1 MLKLIKL
8 ELLKHKISSYTFYS
22 IIISVIMLGILYMF
36 AYVPNIESDPELMI
50 FLDYYHLIAMGS
62 ALNMFVFCTLSSVI
76 ASRFIIEVYLGEQA
90 KLLFSYPIKREKIL
104 FAKLLYVYIFT
115 AIAFFIS
122 NILVFSLFGVTESY
136 FSLMESSFTIHT
148 FTAVV
153 KTTLIMSVI
162 TSMLGIIAMG
172 VGFIKKSVPASILT
186 AVILSSLF
194 CNIVINLNDQKMNA
208 MIFFLFMS
216 FSIFIAIV
224 IIDMVKK
231 KVNSMEV

>member
-8 ELLKHKISSYTFYS
+8 ELIKHKISSYISSS
-22 IIISVIMLGILYMF
+22 IIISVIMLGILYLF
-36 AYVPNIESDPELMI
+36 AYAPNIENDPELMI

-76 ASRFIIEVYLGEQA
+76 ACRFIIEVYFGEQA
-90 KLLFSYPIKREKIL
+90 KLLFSYPIKRETIL
-104 FAKLLYVYIFT
+104 FAKLLYVYTFT

-122 NILVFSLFGVTESY
+122 NILIFALFGVTESY
-136 FSLMESSFTIHT
+136 FSFMESSFTIHT

-153 KTTLIMSVI
+153 KTTLIMTVI

-172 VGFIKKSVPASILT
+172 VGFIKKSVPATILT

-194 CNIVINLNDQKMNA
+194 SNIVFNINDQKMNTL
-208 MIFFLFMS
+208 IFFLVMS
-216 FSIFIAIV
+216 LTILIAIFIIH
-224 IIDMVKK
+224 MVKN
-231 KVNSMEV
+231 KVITMEV